1 MRNVLKEPDFGA
13 RMGGNHPAPAD
24 MSHVFCT
31 IQTANSKKIWELVG
45 RDFYEFIVVDEA
57 HHAPASSYKGV
68 FTEFSPKVL
77 LGLTATPERMDGES
91 ILPYF
96 ENRIAAELR
105 LPEALDEKLL
115 CPFQYFGVA
124 DPVSVEDDRFWK
136 AGRDNCS

>member
-1 MRNVLKEPDFGA
+1 
-13 RMGGNHPAPAD
+13 MGGDHDTPAD

-31 IQTANSKKIWELVG
+31 IQTANSKEIWKDLG
-45 RDFYEFIVVDEA
+45 RDYYEFIVVDEA

-77 LGLTATPERMDGES
+77 LGLTATPERMEGG
-91 ILPYF
+91 
-96 ENRIAAELR
+96 AAELR

-124 DPVSVEDDRFWK
+124 DPVSVEDDRFWQ
-136 AGRDNCS
+136 AGKYNITALEQAYVDDVAQADKRV